1 VHRLTQKT
9 DVIVYKITI
18 ENSVEERILELQEKK
33 RQLANQAIE
42 GGAKANASKLGMK
55 ELLQLFRRDAEY
67 ALPTSTAETYT
78 VGAKPSLLRGPL
90 PGSENV
96 SGLSSREGSVVV
108 TGERRAT
115 PPISQ
120 PAKKENQIYGRRW

>member
-9 DVIVYKITI
+9 DVIVYKITV

-33 RQLANQAIE
+33 RELANQTIE
-42 GGAKANASKLGMK
+42 GGAKKNAGKLGMK

-67 ALPTSTAETYT
+67 ALPTSSADNYT
-78 VGAKPSLLRGPL
+78 VSAKPSVLRGPTS
-90 PGSENV
+90 GSRIN
-96 SGLSSREGSVVV
+96 SAGSSREGSVIV

-115 PPISQ
+115 PPFSK
-120 PAKKENQIYGRRW
+120 PPKKEDQIYGRRW

>member
-1 VHRLTQKT
+1 MHRLTQKT

-33 RQLANQAIE
+33 RELANQAIE
-42 GGAKANASKLGMK
+42 GGAKAKVGKLGMK

-67 ALPTSTAETYT
+67 ALPTSAEAYT
-78 VGAKPSLLRGPL
+78 VGTKPSVLRGLL
-90 PGSENV
+90 PGSGIA
-96 SGLSSREGSVVV
+96 SGQSSRESSVVV

-115 PPISQ
+115 PPISR
-120 PAKKENQIYGRRW
+120 PTKKEDQIYGRRW